1 MIFYFLWSVISLRTH
16 YCLTSQCPAL
26 LELTIPHGSAGII
39 KLILDFYIMGVLVAR
54 QRPAIACRCHMRV
67 LFFFQAGN
75 GGNRKSCG
83 SSKVSATGNS
93 SSQSAQQQSTPAST
107 QAPTPSSGSGGGGG
121 APSNG
126 GHHHHHHAHRPNK
139 TPGHNLLDPIQVLCT
154 NLIPLYLRVY
164 LRR

>member
-1 MIFYFLWSVISLRTH
+1 MYLLQDKDRPLLADDILEYSL
-16 YCLTSQCPAL
+16 
-26 LELTIPHGSAGII
+26 
-39 KLILDFYIMGVLVAR
+39 
-54 QRPAIACRCHMRV
+54 
-67 LFFFQAGN
+67 FFQAGN

-154 NLIPLYLRVY
+154 NLIPLMYAFIYAGKLVGINKFAFMLHICNLISGGPATERDASGCCCR
-164 LRR
+164 L